1 MASARRELL
10 ESTMSWP
17 EDFHPEVGYLLPSMR
32 VRKLIRSLLLAA
44 CFGVL
49 VGIGGTL
56 ALLAPHGEKP
66 TPNTSRLTSAFLV
79 AEQGP
84 AEAVASGPVTT
95 EVADT
100 SDNPVALRRFWPTG
114 RPRALCSLSTTHQA
128 CSFHRNG
135 HTDVAAALGPGAS
148 PAITSS
154 PSKGVDDATQGS
166 KRPQKPTVTQARKQR
181 PAPEPSDYP
190 RVYASPGMR
199 YGERAYFD
207 RGGFW

>member
-1 MASARRELL
+1 
-10 ESTMSWP
+10 MSWS

-32 VRKLIRSLLLAA
+32 VRRLIRVVLLAV

-49 VGIGGTL
+49 VGVGGTL
-56 ALLAPHGEKP
+56 ALLAPYGEKP
-66 TPNTSRLTSAFLV
+66 TPNTSRPASALLA
-79 AEQGP
+79 AEAP
-84 AEAVASGPVTT
+84 AEASESMAAVVSGPVTT

-114 RPRALCSLSTTHQA
+114 RPRTLCSNPLSATHQA

-135 HTDVAAALGPGAS
+135 PTDVAATLGPGAS

-166 KRPQKPTVTQARKQR
+166 KRPQKSTIPRARKQK

-190 RVYASPGMR
+190 RVYAGPGVR
-199 YGERAYFD
+199 YGERVHFD